1 MNLFLTSNIGGI
13 KKENGIKR
21 ATKFFENNKF
31 LLNLKESLK
40 KNNKFVLIASNPED
54 IEKNDSYLEL
64 EIEAFNL
71 SGISFKK
78 YLVLDNRTK
87 QNISQILKDSSLIFL
102 SGGDT
107 YTQNQFFNEINLK
120 EHLKGL
126 DCVVVGISAGSIN
139 SAKDVFNSPEEEE
152 DLINPMYLSG
162 LELTN
167 INIEPHFDTNN
178 ENELQK
184 KYIMEESFNRN
195 LYGLPDG
202 SYIKDN
208 IIYGE
213 CYKIENGEI
222 ELICNDNQTL
232 KLEDNNN

>member
-1 MNLFLTSNIGGI
+1 MTLFLTSNIGGI
-13 KKENGIKR
+13 KKENGITS
-21 ATKFFENNKF
+21 ATKFFEENQF
-31 LLNLKESLK
+31 LLNLKQSLK
-40 KNNKFVLIASNPED
+40 NNNKFVLITSNPED
-54 IEKNDSYLEL
+54 IEKNDNYLKL
-64 EIEAFNL
+64 EIEAFDL
-71 SGISFKK
+71 SGISFKE
-78 YLVLDNRTK
+78 YLILDNRTK
-87 QNISQILKDSSLIFL
+87 RNISQILKDSSLIFL
-102 SGGDT
+102 SGGNT
-107 YTQNQFFNEINLK
+107 YTQNKFFKEINLK

-139 SAKDVFNSPEEEE
+139 SVKDVFNSPEEEE

-167 INIEPHFDTNN
+167 INIEPHFDIKV
-178 ENELQK
+178 ENELQR
-184 KYIMEESFNRN
+184 KYIIEESFNRT
-195 LYGLPDG
+195 LYGLSDG

>member
-13 KKENGIKR
+13 KKENGIKS
-21 ATKFFENNKF
+21 ATKFFEENQF
-31 LLNLKESLK
+31 LLNLKQSLK
-40 KNNKFVLIASNPED
+40 NTNKFVLIASNPED
-54 IEKNDSYLEL
+54 IEKNDNYLKL

-71 SGISFKK
+71 SGISFKE
-78 YLVLDNRTK
+78 YLILDNRTK
-87 QNISQILKDSSLIFL
+87 QNISQILKYSSLIFL

-139 SAKDVFNSPEEEE
+139 CAKDVFNSPEEEQ
-152 DLINPMYLSG
+152 DLIKPMYFEG
-162 LELTN
+162 LGLTD
-167 INIEPHFDTNN
+167 INIEPHFDIKG
-178 ENELQK
+178 ENELQR
-184 KYIMEESFNRN
+184 KYIIEESFNRT

-213 CYKIENGEI
+213 CYKIENGKI
-222 ELICNDNQTL
+222 EHICNDNQTL
-232 KLEDNNN
+232 KLEGDSN

>member
-40 KNNKFVLIASNPED
+40 KNNKFVLIASNPENTENNDKFLNMD
-54 IEKNDSYLEL
+54 IEAL
-64 EIEAFNL
+64 NL
-71 SGISFKK
+71 SGIFFKE
-78 YLVLDNRTK
+78 YLILDNRTK
-87 QNISQILKDSSLIFL
+87 ENISKILKNCSLIFL

-107 YTQNQFFNEINLK
+107 YTQNKFFKEINLK

-152 DLINPMYLSG
+152 DLINPMYSSG

-178 ENELQK
+178 ENELQQ
-184 KYIMEESFNRN
+184 KYIIEESFNRII
-195 LYGLPDG
+195 YGLPDG

-232 KLEDNNN
+232 KLEGDNN